1 MASHKKKPAS
11 IATMQMFPT
20 NEKLETCSPSKNKLI
35 TSLTFKQEELRVGR
49 LDYDRWGPLKKQICD
64 AALNKH
70 SNRAKINGDWLDIKY
85 VKTLAKFLNEW
96 ARRENQLAWEINE
109 LRRELEAMDKAGL

>member
-1 MASHKKKPAS
+1 MPSHKKKTPS
-11 IATMQMFPT
+11 VATLPLFPT

-49 LDYDRWGPLKKQICD
+49 LDYDRWRPLKKAICD
-64 AALNKH
+64 AALDKT
-70 SNRAKINGDWLDIKY
+70 SNRAKINGDWLDMKY
-85 VKTLAKFLNEW
+85 VKTLAKFLNNW

-109 LRRELEAMDKAGL
+109 LRKEISDLEKAGL